1 MAANQDFA
9 MVQLTKH
16 MVQVYVCICIWSAYG
31 LVDQTYNELQVTL
44 VQLTKN
50 MMNY

>member
-1 MAANQDFA
+1 MVANYRFA
-9 MVQLTKH
+9 MTYIVDQAYGL
-16 MVQVYVCICIWSAYG
+16 AYG

-50 MMNY
+50 MVNY